1 MPFGKPFTDEER
13 RKRHLLK
20 YGTLENLPEERKG
33 LGTFW
38 KEFEDKLKNSKKKLS
53 ECC

>member
-1 MPFGKPFTDEER
+1 MKKEE
-13 RKRHLLK
+13 KGLLK
-20 YGTLENLPEERKG
+20 YGTLENFPEEKKG

-53 ECC
+53 ECS